1 MRPTLPSRISLNTR
15 LAWLA
20 TSPLAALCLM
30 AMPAISPSEPDS
42 FPRDSVAVFQQQ
54 SVPIAA
60 DDYHGFA
67 YCAGYISKEFKV
79 AKSSAGAATVSSL
92 KAESEWYTAKLPS
105 LQMPELW
112 KSDSVNF
119 GAQLYDLDAQRSG
132 GQPTEQTWHA
142 RRHAECG
149 EIAARLFP
157 EEAACFQEVS
167 DGSVF
172 TCKSTAAPGLNQPS
186 RQSHSQDQD
195 LQHPSPSSD
204 ANSPSGVYQH
214 FLNLR
219 NKKQWS
225 EMFDMFDADS
235 QHRVAEG
242 LRQMI
247 SSIAPEV
254 ADAVN
259 SASDREVFV
268 SYFKTGKITG
278 DIKIAGEHIT
288 GDVAVLDT
296 KVKRN
301 KTWYDGDPPVELH
314 RTNGKWMMYWPQ

>member
-1 MRPTLPSRISLNTR
+1 MLSSRFSLNTCLVWLTTSS
-15 LAWLA
+15 LA
-20 TSPLAALCLM
+20 PLCLA
-30 AMPAISPSEPDS
+30 AMPAISPPEPTLFS
-42 FPRDSVAVFQQQ
+42 SDSVAAPQEQ
-54 SVPIAA
+54 SAPIAA

-67 YCAGYISKEFKV
+67 YCAGYISKEFKKT
-79 AKSSAGAATVSSL
+79 KSSAGGAPVASL
-92 KAESEWYTAKLPS
+92 KAESEWYTAKLAS
-105 LQMPELW
+105 LQMPALW
-112 KSDSVNF
+112 KLDSVNF

-142 RRHAECG
+142 RRHAECS

-157 EEAACFQEVS
+157 DEAACFQKES

-172 TCKSTAAPGLNQPS
+172 TCKSTGVSGLNQPGTQN
-186 RQSHSQDQD
+186 RSQDQD
-195 LQHPSPSSD
+195 LQHSSPYSD
-204 ANSPSGVYQH
+204 ATSPSGVYQQ

-225 EMFDMFDADS
+225 EMFDMFDGDS
-235 QHRVAEG
+235 QHRAAAAM
-242 LRQMI
+242 RQMI

-268 SYFKTGKITG
+268 SYFKTGKVTG
-278 DIKIAGEHIT
+278 EIKIAGEHIT
-288 GDVAVLDT
+288 GDVAILDT

-301 KTWYDGDPPVELH
+301 KTWYDADPRVELH